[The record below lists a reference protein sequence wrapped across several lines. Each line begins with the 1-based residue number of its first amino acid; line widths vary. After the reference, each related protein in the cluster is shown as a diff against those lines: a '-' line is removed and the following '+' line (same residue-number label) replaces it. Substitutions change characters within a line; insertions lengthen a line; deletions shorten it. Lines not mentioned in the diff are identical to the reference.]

1 MTSYKTMNNSEID
14 EGDMSINS
22 QNGDSVLKHNH
33 SALLLSETK
42 ILEDMQ
48 KKIMLLQ
55 TKEDNYLN
63 YQKTLLFR
71 VKNLED
77 KLEEKIKQNTE
88 LIRELQYSNRQVE
101 DLKNELIRSEISDH
115 KSENISYS
123 HHF

>member
-71 VKNLED
+71 VKNLEE